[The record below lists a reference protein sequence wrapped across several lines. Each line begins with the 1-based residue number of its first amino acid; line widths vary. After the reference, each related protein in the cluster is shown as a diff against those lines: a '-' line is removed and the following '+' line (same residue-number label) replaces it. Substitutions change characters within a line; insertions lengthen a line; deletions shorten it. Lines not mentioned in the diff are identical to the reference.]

1 MVSRVLCVVT
11 DGFLL
16 FGRFGRILNLK
27 IQRNEVE
34 TMKRK
39 IWLVTGAWWTLF
51 ILFTVLLTC
60 VDVQPIGPR
69 GSAVGFANVN
79 GWVFDRIGVHW
90 AWYHITD
97 WLGFVPIAFAIG
109 FAAVGLWQ
117 WVRRRS
123 IRKVDGSILL
133 LGGFYLLVM
142 GCYVFF
148 EQVVINYRPILMDG
162 GMEASYPSSHTVM
175 VLCLMSTAAMELRL
189 LCPEKKQLCCCVDV
203 FAALLMVI
211 TVAGRLLSGVHW
223 LTDIVGGVLLSA
235 ALVTLYHGVVE

>member
-1 MVSRVLCVVT
+1 
-11 DGFLL
+11 
-16 FGRFGRILNLK
+16 
-27 IQRNEVE
+27 
-34 TMKRK
+34 MKRK
-39 IWLVTGAWWTLF
+39 IWLTVVLWALF

-69 GSAVGFANVN
+69 DSAVGFAAVN
-79 GWVFDRIGVHW
+79 GWAFDRIGVHW
-90 AWYHITD
+90 FWYHITD
-97 WLGFVPIAFAIG
+97 WLGLVPIAFAIG

-175 VLCLMSTAAMELRL
+175 VLCLMSTAAMELRT
-189 LCPEKKQLCCCVDV
+189 LCRERKALCRCVDV
-203 FAALLMVI
+203 FAVLLIFI

-235 ALVTLYHGVVE
+235 ALVESWRVHSALPKRNATF